1 MERQDR
7 DSVERIE
14 SSTGNSGITV
24 RSLIEHVLR
33 GHELVLVSL
42 VRPPRVR
49 QELAGGSNDLAA
61 WPALKVADD
70 RRFNVKSR
78 HAFTGENG
86 SSDMILQRYHRSV
99 RQRPQA

>member
-1 MERQDR
+1 
-7 DSVERIE
+7 
-14 SSTGNSGITV
+14 
-24 RSLIEHVLR
+24 
-33 GHELVLVSL
+33 
-42 VRPPRVR
+42 
-49 QELAGGSNDLAA
+49 LAGGSNDLAA

-86 SSDMILQRYHRSV
+86 SSDMILQRYHRSA